1 MDKKEFALK
10 QHEDWHGKIEVV
22 SRAKVTNREE
32 LSVAYTPGVAEPC
45 LEISKDVD
53 LSYKYTR
60 RSNLVAVITDGTAV
74 LGLGDI
80 GPEAG
85 MPVMEGKCALFKVFA
100 DVDAFPLCVRSK
112 DEIVN
117 TVKMIAGSFGGVN
130 LEDISAPRCI
140 EIERRLREECDIPVF
155 HDDQHGTAVVVLA
168 SVLNALK
175 VVGKDITEIKAV
187 VNGAGSAGMAIT
199 RLLVSRGLKNV
210 IMCDKYGSL
219 YRGNPEMN
227 SEQAKLAE
235 LTNPDNLDVK
245 LDEAIVDADLFI
257 GVSAPG
263 ILTEEMVAK
272 MAKDPI
278 VFAMANPVP
287 DADET
292 KKMEERAFENYILGV
307 TENRAGEQNLTMGN
321 NGAIIPQ
328 GIANRIID
336 KIRDICPI
344 LSGAEMYHVKGTL
357 KIPKWTVANS
367 THDVTVGYATEFQE
381 VTADSGKFTSI
392 DLSGYLAAA
401 LVLIGKSVENNSEI
415 NVVDFVISKIAEKVS
430 AFIEEQL
437 LSGTGSSQAQG
448 ILNCAN
454 TVTAA
459 NNDKITVDDLI
470 ELQGAVKQAYQQGA
484 CWTMNNDTFTAIKSE
499 RI

>member
-1 MDKKEFALK
+1 MLTHFRFAFV
-10 QHEDWHGKIEVV
+10 Q
-22 SRAKVTNREE
+22 
-32 LSVAYTPGVAEPC
+32 
-45 LEISKDVD
+45 KDV
-53 LSYKYTR
+53 
-60 RSNLVAVITDGTAV
+60 
-74 LGLGDI
+74 
-80 GPEAG
+80 
-85 MPVMEGKCALFKVFA
+85 
-100 DVDAFPLCVRSK
+100 

-287 DADET
+287 EIMPDVA
-292 KKMEERAFENYILGV
+292 KKAGV
-307 TENRAGEQNLTMGN
+307 R
-321 NGAIIPQ
+321 
-328 GIANRIID
+328 
-336 KIRDICPI
+336 
-344 LSGAEMYHVKGTL
+344 
-357 KIPKWTVANS
+357 
-367 THDVTVGYATEFQE
+367 
-381 VTADSGKFTSI
+381 
-392 DLSGYLAAA
+392 
-401 LVLIGKSVENNSEI
+401 
-415 NVVDFVISKIAEKVS
+415 VI
-430 AFIEEQL
+430 
-437 LSGTGSSQAQG
+437 GTGRS
-448 ILNCAN
+448 
-454 TVTAA
+454 
-459 NNDKITVDDLI
+459 D
-470 ELQGAVKQAYQQGA
+470 
-484 CWTMNNDTFTAIKSE
+484 FP
-499 RI
+499 